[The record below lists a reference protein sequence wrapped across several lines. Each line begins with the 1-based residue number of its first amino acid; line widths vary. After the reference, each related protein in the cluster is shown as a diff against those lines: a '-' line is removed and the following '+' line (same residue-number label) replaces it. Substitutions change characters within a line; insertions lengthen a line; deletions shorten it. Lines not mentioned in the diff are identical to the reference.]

1 MKKSNEYLYIQQYG
15 VKVKL
20 LAENDVWEWSVGD
33 MKIKMRA
40 SLERELVYSLVT
52 GDDLINF
59 YELLRSCSRKLEN
72 YGMEMLR
79 GEFANL
85 HPRIECDDIE
95 LEDIPSYAAANG
107 LEIPIAPKKSII
119 ISKSDELRLME
130 LITKETYCIR
140 PAIDLFENLCESYG
154 YNFSKKTGDL
164 DQGDFLFRS
173 FLHQHGL
180 SYDFVWQRIW
190 LEQNRRYKRGTLP
203 IELGV
208 IDNPD
213 NTKEDGDEEDS
224 SILGA
229 ISFIYAGT
237 FAVVAACITYKLA
250 FIPMLLHIIA
260 SGCGGIIGVKKLASV
275 SFIYGVLSAVLF
287 GISLLC
293 IWQKNSI
300 QGVAYSIS
308 FFVSAI
314 LILYSW
320 PTLKKKW

>member
-79 GEFANL
+79 SEFANL

-190 LEQNRRYKRGTLP
+190 LEQNRRYKRGILP
-203 IELGV
+203 IEQGI

-213 NTKEDGDEEDS
+213 DIKDEDEEDS
-224 SILGA
+224 SIIGVIGFVYSGA
-229 ISFIYAGT
+229 FI
-237 FAVVAACITYKLA
+237 VSAACISCGLA
-250 FIPMLLHIIA
+250 FVPMLLHIIA
-260 SGCGGIIGVKKLASV
+260 SGYGGVFRTNKSAVIN
-275 SFIYGVLSAVLF
+275 FIYGMLSAALF
-287 GISLLC
+287 GISSLC
-293 IWQKNSI
+293 IWQKDNI
-300 QGVAYSIS
+300 QGVAYGIS
-308 FFVSAI
+308 FSVSAV
-314 LILYSW
+314 LIIYSW
-320 PTLKKKW
+320 LTIKNKW